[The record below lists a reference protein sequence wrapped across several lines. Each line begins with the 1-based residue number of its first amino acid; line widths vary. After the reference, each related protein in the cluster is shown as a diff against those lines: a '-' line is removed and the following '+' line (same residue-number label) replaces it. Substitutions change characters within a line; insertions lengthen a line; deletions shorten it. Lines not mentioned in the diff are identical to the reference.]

1 MRFSPLSSTAL
12 SPFCT
17 PMFSSEYVLDCV
29 AGVRRR
35 GTGGGEKRERGMRFS
50 PLPSTALSPF
60 CTAMFSSECVLDSSE
75 GEGEEEGRGE
85 RGEEEEKKGE
95 GNALFSPSPP
105 PLPPLFVPPCFH
117 QGMY

>member
-1 MRFSPLSSTAL
+1 M
-12 SPFCT
+12 
-17 PMFSSEYVLDCV
+17 

-35 GTGGGEKRERGMRFS
+35 GTGGGEKRERGIRFS

-60 CTAMFSSECVLDSSE
+60 CAPMFSSEYVLDSLE
-75 GEGEEEGRGE
+75 GEGEEEGRRG

-105 PLPPLFVPPCFH
+105 PLPPLFVPPFFH
-117 QGMY
+117 QGTY